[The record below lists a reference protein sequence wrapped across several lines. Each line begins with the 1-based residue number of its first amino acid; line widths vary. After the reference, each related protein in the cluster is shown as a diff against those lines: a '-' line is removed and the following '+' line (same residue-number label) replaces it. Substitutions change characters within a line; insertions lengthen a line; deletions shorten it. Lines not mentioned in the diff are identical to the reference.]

1 MYKYKN
7 TRRDVL
13 MSPTR
18 QDAWSQDEDLL
29 LAEVVLRYIREGC
42 TQLQAFEEV
51 GKRLSR
57 TAAACGFRW
66 NSYVRKQYKSGI
78 EVAKKQRKELKNQSS
93 PPSRDLAAE
102 SVISASQQE
111 ELVTGEITFQAV
123 IHFLHDLYKKAEIS
137 SSIQEDQEK
146 SFGKIKELEK
156 TAYYL
161 AAENERLEKNLKAIE
176 EDYRSLL
183 EIMERARKMVVLK
196 DGDRE
201 PRAKFQMDKNG
212 NLEKVE

>member
-1 MYKYKN
+1 
-7 TRRDVL
+7 

-29 LAEVVLRYIREGC
+29 LAEVVLRYIREGG

-57 TAAACGFRW
+57 TSAACGFRW

-78 EVAKKQRKELKNQSS
+78 ELAKKQRKELKNQSA
-93 PPSRDLAAE
+93 PDHTEENAPSLNTALSHE
-102 SVISASQQE
+102 KASN
-111 ELVTGEITFQAV
+111 EITFQAV
-123 IHFLHDLYKKAEIS
+123 IQFLHRLNKQAEIS
-137 SSIQEDQEK
+137 STIQDDQEK
-146 SFGKIKELEK
+146 SNEKIQDLEK
-156 TAYYL
+156 QTYYL

-176 EDYRSLL
+176 EDYRSLM
-183 EIMERARKMVVLK
+183 EIMERARKMVVLQ

-201 PRAKFQMDKNG
+201 PRAKYQMDKNG
-212 NLEKVE
+212 NLERVE